1 MSEGAA
7 SSEWERVKRAKLR
20 EIDAH
25 RRAIKVHTSTAACF
39 ESIGREAQAAVVRE
53 RAEHAWV
60 MLEIAIKEAEA
71 LCIDI
76 N

>member
-1 MSEGAA
+1 LRA
-7 SSEWERVKRAKLR
+7 SGERRKPPW
-20 EIDAH
+20 
-25 RRAIKVHTSTAACF
+25 
-39 ESIGREAQAAVVRE
+39 VRE
-53 RAEHAWV
+53 RAEHARV